1 MTRQANTRPFE
12 PGDRVIVDG
21 QYIGYLIESQ
31 PGRRGKRWRIQWE
44 DGAPTTSPTFPEESI
59 VYANGGPQSAKRIE
73 VAEAWMELSHAAMDV
88 GAAAARFQNARDK
101 YIGLDP
107 YGKKHTHD

>member
-1 MTRQANTRPFE
+1 MTKQPNTRDFE

-21 QYIGYLIESQ
+21 QYIGYLISYDDA
-31 PGRRGKRWRIQWE
+31 RRGRRWRIQWE
-44 DGAPTTSPTFPEESI
+44 DGAPTTSPTFPESSI
-59 VYANGGPQSAKRIE
+59 VHANGGPMSAKRIE

-107 YGKKHTHD
+107 YGKKHTKD